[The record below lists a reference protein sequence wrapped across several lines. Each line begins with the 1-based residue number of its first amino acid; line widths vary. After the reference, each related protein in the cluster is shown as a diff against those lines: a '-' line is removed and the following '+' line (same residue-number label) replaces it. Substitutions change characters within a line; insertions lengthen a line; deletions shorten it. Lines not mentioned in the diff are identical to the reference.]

1 MPAIPL
7 SSKIPL
13 RTSTVWGRFS
23 DVRAIPLVYGRVT
36 LQPVQY
42 DDARLLYCLADHAVM
57 AVPRVTR
64 DDAETPAFRWQNTA
78 DPTGHAVAIL
88 ELGEPLAEGERLAA
102 TVLGRFHPLLGTLLD
117 NPADVLWDLLANVA
131 GVPVTRGEVDDFRVD
146 CARAGL
152 AVGGVIDDPAKT
164 LRAQIDELLSGI
176 GAVWSGGMP
185 GWARLW
191 PTSLS

>member
-7 SSKIPL
+7 SAKVPL
-13 RTSTVWGRFS
+13 RTAAVWGRFAE
-23 DVRAIPLVYGRVT
+23 VRAIPLVYGRVT
-36 LQPVQY
+36 LAPVQY
-42 DDARLLYCLADHAVM
+42 DTERIRFCVADHAILR
-57 AVPRVTR
+57 AIRVTR
-64 DDAETPAFRWQNTA
+64 DDAETPAWRWQNTT
-78 DPTGHAVAIL
+78 DPTGHAVALL

-102 TVLGRFHPLLGTLLD
+102 TVLGRIHPTLGTLIE

-131 GVPVTRGEVDDFRVD
+131 GAPVTRGDVDDFRAD
-146 CARAGL
+146 CAKIGL
-152 AVGGVIDDPAKT
+152 SVGGVIDDPDKT
-164 LRAQIDELLSGI
+164 LRSQIDELLAGI